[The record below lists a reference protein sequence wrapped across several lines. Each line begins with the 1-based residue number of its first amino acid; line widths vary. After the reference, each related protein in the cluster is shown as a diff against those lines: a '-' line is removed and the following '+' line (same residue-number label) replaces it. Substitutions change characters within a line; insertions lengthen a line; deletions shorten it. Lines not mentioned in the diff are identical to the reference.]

1 MTSFGL
7 PDRPHPLLQ
16 ARDLDAVALVAVLLE
31 PRRVGRHEGEPLQLA
46 PEPEVTAGRVEPE
59 RDGPEAVGA
68 LGEGAA
74 VVVEGPH
81 PQPLGAQQVEVD
93 VGDRVPRAPREPL
106 GVGEQGAVLPD
117 HRLAVP
123 GEVRGRLALAGRRVD
138 VRRQAPRRRR
148 PRQQAAVD
156 SARPMVIGL
165 PDRFASTVAPASA
178 AVALGGTGTHM
189 SSQISTCRTNPGTS
203 SAVNSRSG
211 PNGTSAPARWIVP
224 RRSSPGAD
232 LAALVELPVGR
243 QVRLGRDAEQPP
255 AVHDRGDVVDP
266 VAAADGQADDEHRQ
280 QVGRRRDDLG
290 QRGLGRVEQGVLQKD
305 VLDRVAGER
314 QFRVDDE
321 PDALVGALASR
332 RQDGGG
338 VGRGVG
344 DDGAQRGGGDAEEAV
359 PIQRAEVRAVGHG
372 RDRGPFWSA
381 CSVDRSLPE
390 RGSAVLRETASAS

>member
-16 ARDLDAVALVAVLLE
+16 ARDLDAVALVAVLLQ

-46 PEPEVTAGRVEPE
+46 PEPQIAARRVEPE
-59 RDGPEAVGA
+59 RDGPEPLGA
-68 LGEGAA
+68 LGEGAT

-81 PQPLGAQQVEVD
+81 PQPLGTQQVEVD

-106 GVGEQGAVLPD
+106 GVGEQVAVLPD

-138 VRRQAPRRRR
+138 VRRQAPCRRR
-148 PRQQAAVD
+148 PRQQAARLRPPDGDRTARQVRQHGRPGQRRRRAGRHRHPHVLADLDVQDEPGHVLGGEQQVRPERHLGARQVD
-156 SARPMVIGL
+156 RAAQVVARP
-165 PDRFASTVAPASA
+165 
-178 AVALGGTGTHM
+178 
-189 SSQISTCRTNPGTS
+189 
-203 SAVNSRSG
+203 
-211 PNGTSAPARWIVP
+211 
-224 RRSSPGAD
+224 D

-280 QVGRRRDDLG
+280 QVRRRRDDLG

-314 QFRVDDE
+314 QLRVDDE
-321 PDALVGALASR
+321 PDALVGALAGR

-359 PIQRAEVRAVGHG
+359 PIGRAEVRAVGHG

-381 CSVDRSLPE
+381 
-390 RGSAVLRETASAS
+390 